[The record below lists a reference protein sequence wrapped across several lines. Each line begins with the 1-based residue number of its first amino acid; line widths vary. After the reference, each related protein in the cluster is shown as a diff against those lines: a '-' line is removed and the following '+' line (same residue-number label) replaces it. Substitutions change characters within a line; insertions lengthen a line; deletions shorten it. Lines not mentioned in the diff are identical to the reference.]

1 MVWNNNG
8 TNVDARNDIAKRKE
22 IAQIIMLGE
31 FNKGEKSEGQKHVD
45 LLQEAYPLGKAQSY
59 HSLSLG

>member
-1 MVWNNNG
+1 MARAQLEA
-8 TNVDARNDIAKRKE
+8 TAVDARNDIAKRKE

-45 LLQEAYPLGKAQSY
+45 LLQEAYPPRQGTK
-59 HSLSLG
+59 LS